1 MRHILTGFGFGPI
14 QAGLFAAE
22 AVGSGNFDRVVI
34 AEIDAALVDAVRDND
49 HRYALNVA
57 HPSGVQVR
65 EIEGV
70 ELLNP
75 RVEAD
80 RAALRL
86 ALAQSTEIVTALPSV
101 DHYDR
106 GEPAIAALIADGLL
120 AAGPP
125 ATVVYAAENHNR
137 AAERLEEAVRRHAT
151 DLGRPVQFLN
161 TVIGK
166 MSRVVTDPADIE
178 ELGLAPITPGLDRAM
193 LVEAFNR
200 ILVTRTDLPGFR
212 PGIEAFE
219 EKGDLLPFEE
229 AKLYGHNAVH
239 LLLGFLA
246 REKGHRM
253 MSDVAADGE
262 LMALAREAFLLE
274 SGAALIAR
282 RGGTDDL
289 FTPDGYRAYAD
300 DLLVRMVNPYLRDRV
315 ERVTRDPRRKL
326 GWDDRLV
333 GTMRIALE
341 AGIAPHR
348 FARAARAAANLLVEE
363 DPDTPLKDL
372 LQSLWSADTQN
383 PQQTSQITN
392 LILSAD
398 PPRGE

>member
-22 AVGSGNFDRVVI
+22 AVGSGRFDRIVI
-34 AEIDAALVDAVRDND
+34 AEIDAALVDAVRANGN
-49 HRYALNVA
+49 RYALNVA
-57 HPSGVQVR
+57 HPSGVEVR

-75 RVEAD
+75 RVDAD
-80 RAALRL
+80 LAALQE

-101 DHYDR
+101 ESYDR
-106 GEPAIAALIADGLL
+106 GDPTIAALIADGLL
-120 AAGPP
+120 TTGAP
-125 ATVVYAAENHNR
+125 ATAVYAAENHNR
-137 AAERLEEAVRRHAT
+137 AAELLEEAVRRHT
-151 DLGRPVQFLN
+151 PHTGRPVQFLN

-166 MSRVVTDPADIE
+166 MSRVVSEPGDIE

-200 ILVTRTDLPGFR
+200 ILVTRTDLAGFR
-212 PGIEAFE
+212 PGIEVFE

-239 LLLGFLA
+239 ALIGFLA

-253 MSDVAADGE
+253 MSDVAADAD
-262 LMALAREAFLLE
+262 LMSFAREAFLDE

-282 RGGTDDL
+282 RGGTDAL
-289 FTPDGYRAYAD
+289 FTPEGYQAYAD
-300 DLLVRMVNPYLRDRV
+300 DLLARMVNPYLRDRV

-348 FARAARAAANLLVEE
+348 FARAAHVAANLLAQ
-363 DPDTPLKDL
+363 DQPDTPLQDL
-372 LQSLWSADTQN
+372 LQTLWVEDAED
-383 PQQTSQITN
+383 PQQMQQVID
-392 LILSAD
+392 LILSTD
-398 PPRGE
+398 PPSGG